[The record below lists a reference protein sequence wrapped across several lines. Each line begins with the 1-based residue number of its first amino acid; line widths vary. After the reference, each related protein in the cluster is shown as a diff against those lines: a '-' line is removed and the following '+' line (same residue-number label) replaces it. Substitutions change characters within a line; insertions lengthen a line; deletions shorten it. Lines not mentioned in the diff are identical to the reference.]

1 MAYFKDNIISRA
13 RENSYFRKEIFTGS
27 EAQIVVMSLNQNE
40 DIGEETHSNVDQ
52 ILFFIEG
59 QGMAILDG
67 SERRVG
73 EEDVLYIQRG
83 TKHNV
88 VNTSSERMKII
99 SIYAPAEHAR
109 GTVHSTKA
117 DALEAEQ

>member
-40 DIGEETHSNVDQ
+40 DIGEETHNDVDQ

-59 QGMAILDG
+59 SGMAILDG
-67 SERRVG
+67 SEITVN

-83 TKHNV
+83 AKHNII
-88 VNTSSERMKII
+88 NTGSEKMKIV

-109 GTVHSTKA
+109 GTVHSTKT
-117 DALEAEQ
+117 DALKAEQ